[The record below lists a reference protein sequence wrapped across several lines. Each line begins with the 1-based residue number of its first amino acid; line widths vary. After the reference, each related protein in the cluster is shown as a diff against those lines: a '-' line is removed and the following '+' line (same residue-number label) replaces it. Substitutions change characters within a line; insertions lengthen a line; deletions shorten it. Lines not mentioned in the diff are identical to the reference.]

1 MASAED
7 PPGAGNF
14 RASWSR
20 CWHVSYLDFQSHKLQ
35 QWSKKIWLE
44 QKNYIIVAKQF
55 SPKFLKCFYEAKK
68 KTPIFW
74 LTVGLVG
81 DLTGYLAGDLV
92 ANKLYY
98 CSKIEI
104 DRDLAGDIIAKNL

>member
-1 MASAED
+1 MLL
-7 PPGAGNF
+7 
-14 RASWSR
+14 WS
-20 CWHVSYLDFQSHKLQ
+20 
-35 QWSKKIWLE
+35 
-44 QKNYIIVAKQF
+44 
-55 SPKFLKCFYEAKK
+55 KK

-81 DLTGYLAGDLV
+81 DLTGYLARDLV